1 MKKYLLILLLISAN
15 LYAFPIPKDG
25 KASFDIIRKNKII
38 GSHEIFFDQ
47 IDDELF
53 VKTKINIRV
62 NILFFPAYRFSH
74 LSTETWSNNEFVK
87 FVGHTDFE
95 DEREYFI
102 KGEDIDNSFIAEG
115 MDGEIRLD
123 KSILPSNLWNQDIL
137 LEKELFDIQKGVKR
151 KITVKKLGEEEIG
164 INNLRLNTLKF
175 TFDASDNPKD
185 KGPFPEYTLWYD
197 EKKELIKFQFINY
210 KDKKVVTGIRNDLE
224 NN

>member
-1 MKKYLLILLLISAN
+1 MKKYLLLLLISAN
-15 LYAFPIPKDG
+15 INAFPIPKDG
-25 KASFDIIRKNKII
+25 KVSFDIIRKNKII
-38 GSHEIFFDQ
+38 GSHEIIFDQ
-47 IDDELF
+47 KDNELL
-53 VKTKINIRV
+53 VKTKINIKV

-74 LSTETWSNNEFVK
+74 FSTETWTNNEFVK
-87 FVGHTDFE
+87 FDGHTDFE

-102 KGEDIDNSFIAEG
+102 NGKDIDNSFIAKG
-115 MDGEIRLD
+115 MDGEIKLD
-123 KSILPSNLWNQDIL
+123 KNILPSNLWNQDIL
-137 LEKELFDIQKGVKR
+137 FEKELFDIQKGIIR

-224 NN
+224 ND